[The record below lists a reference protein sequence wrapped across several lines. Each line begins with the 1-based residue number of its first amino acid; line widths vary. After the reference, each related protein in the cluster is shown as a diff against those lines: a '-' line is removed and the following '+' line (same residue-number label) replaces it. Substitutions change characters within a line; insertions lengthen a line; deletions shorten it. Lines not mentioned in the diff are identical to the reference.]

1 MATPSAGPLLDE
13 LAALVSCESPSDD
26 PAATAACAGVAAQI
40 GTALL
45 GQPPEQLDSGGRTHL
60 RWRFSSRCRVLLLG
74 HLDTVWPLGTLAR
87 WPFDVQGD
95 RMTGPGVFD
104 MKAGVVQL
112 LDAASRIDDR
122 DGIWVLLT
130 CDEEIGSPTAEPLIA
145 EAITGAAAVLVFEP
159 SSDGALKTAR
169 KGVSQYTVR
178 VTGRAAHAGLE
189 PERGINA
196 AVEAAHQ
203 VLAISGLADPAAGT
217 TVTPTVVSA
226 GTAANVVPAAASVA
240 VDVRAAT
247 SAEQNR
253 VEEGLRGLRPAV
265 AGAAL
270 ALQPGMRVPPLEAES
285 SRGLF
290 ALAQRAAAGLDL
302 PPLRGVQVGGGSD
315 GNFTAAQGVPTLD
328 GLGAVGGNAHA
339 EGEWASLA
347 AMPRRAALAAGLI
360 RMILRPGPGT

>member
-1 MATPSAGPLLDE
+1 MAVPLLDE
-13 LAALVSCESPSDD
+13 LAALVSCESPSGD
-26 PAATAACAGVAAQI
+26 PAATAACAQAAAQI
-40 GTALL
+40 GAAML
-45 GQPPEQLDSGGRTHL
+45 GQPPEELQAGGRSHL
-60 RWRFSSRCRVLLLG
+60 RWRFGSRCRVLLLG

-87 WPFDVQGD
+87 WPFDVRGD

-112 LDAASRIDDR
+112 LAAASRLDDP
-122 DGIWVLLT
+122 DGVWVLLT
-130 CDEEIGSPTAEPLIA
+130 CDEEIGSPTARPLIA
-145 EAITGAAAVLVFEP
+145 EAIAGAAAALVFEP
-159 SSDGALKTAR
+159 SEDGAIKTAR

-178 VTGRAAHAGLE
+178 ISGRAAHAGLE

-226 GTAANVVPAAASVA
+226 GTAANVVPASASVA

-247 SAEQNR
+247 SAEQAR
-253 VEEGLRGLRPAV
+253 VEAELRGLRPAV
-265 AGAAL
+265 PGATL
-270 ALQPGMRVPPLEAES
+270 AIEPGMMVAPLEAES
-285 SRGLF
+285 SHGLF
-290 ALAQRAAAGLDL
+290 ALARQAAAELGL
-302 PPLRGVQVGGGSD
+302 PPLRGVSVGGGSD
-315 GNFTAAQGVPTLD
+315 GNFTAAAGVPTLD

-347 AMPRRAALAAGLI
+347 AMPERAALAAGLI
-360 RMILRPGPGT
+360 RLLLRADPAR

>member
-1 MATPSAGPLLDE
+1 MSQPSAGLMDE
-13 LAALVSCESPSDD
+13 LTALVLCESPSGDQ
-26 PAATAACAGVAAQI
+26 AATAACAQIAAQI
-40 GTALL
+40 GTAKL
-45 GQPPEQLDSGGRTHL
+45 GQPPEELDSGGRTHL
-60 RWRFSSRCRVLLLG
+60 RWRFGSHCRVLLLG

-112 LDAASRIDDR
+112 LEAVSRLDER

-130 CDEEIGSPTAEPLIA
+130 TDEEIGSPTAQPLIG
-145 EAITGAAAVLVFEP
+145 EAIAGAAAALIFEP
-159 SSDGALKTAR
+159 SSDGAVKTAR
-169 KGVSQYTVR
+169 KGVSHYTVR
-178 VTGRAAHAGLE
+178 VSGRAAHAGLE

-203 VLAISGLADPAAGT
+203 VLAISALADPGAGT

-247 SAEQNR
+247 RAEQDR
-253 VEEGLRGLRPAV
+253 VEAALRGLRPAL
-265 AGAAL
+265 AGATL
-270 ALQPGMRVPPLEAES
+270 TLEPGMRVPPLEAES

-290 ALAQRAAAGLDL
+290 ALAQQAAAQVGL
-302 PPLRGVQVGGGSD
+302 PQLRGVQVGGGSD

-339 EGEWASLA
+339 EGEWASAA
-347 AMPRRAALAAGLI
+347 AMPERTALAAELI
-360 RMILRPGPGT
+360 RMILRAGPAA